1 MILVVALQRA
11 RLDVERDDGVRVQV
25 VAGACVA
32 GPWAGIAG
40 APVREPELRIEAAGH
55 PHGRAA
61 GAPRIAG
68 PRVAAGL
75 AGRGDRVGF
84 PDLLAGVRVERDD
97 EAANAALAARDADHD
112 AAARGQRRNRHVVA
126 VVVVLDGLVP
136 DDLARLG
143 VERHDAR
150 VGRRR
155 VDLVAVQ
162 RDAAIRRVAH
172 ADVGRHLM
180 PIAPE
185 QVAGLGVDREHLVEG
200 RGDEHDAVVDDRRR
214 LMTLG
219 RARRHRPHGRQVGDV
234 ARVDAIERAVAPR
247 AVLAQIHEPVARF
260 GGLEPRIGHGA
271 VAAALLRAQ
280 RARR

>member
-1 MILVVALQRA
+1 MRPLRGKSISSGADDLVPVPRVVPVILVIALQRA
-11 RLDVERDDGVRVQV
+11 RLDVERDDGVRVEV
-25 VAGACVA
+25 VAGARVA
-32 GPWAGIAG
+32 GPWARVAG
-40 APVREPELRIEAAGH
+40 APVREPELRIEAARH
-55 PHGRAA
+55 PDGRAA
-61 GAPRIAG
+61 GAPRVAG
-68 PRVAAGL
+68 PGVVAGL

-112 AAARGQRRNRHVVA
+112 AAARGERRNRHVVA

-136 DDLARLG
+136 DDGARFR
-143 VERHDAR
+143 VERDDAR

-185 QVAGLGVDREHLVEG
+185 QVAGLGVDRDDLVE
-200 RGDEHDAVVDDRRR
+200 RRRDEHDAVVDDRRR
-214 LMTLG
+214 LMAFG
-219 RARRHRPHGRQVGDV
+219 RARRHRPHGHRD
-234 ARVDAIERAVAPR
+234 
-247 AVLAQIHEPVARF
+247 
-260 GGLEPRIGHGA
+260 
-271 VAAALLRAQ
+271 
-280 RARR
+280 RRRCAC